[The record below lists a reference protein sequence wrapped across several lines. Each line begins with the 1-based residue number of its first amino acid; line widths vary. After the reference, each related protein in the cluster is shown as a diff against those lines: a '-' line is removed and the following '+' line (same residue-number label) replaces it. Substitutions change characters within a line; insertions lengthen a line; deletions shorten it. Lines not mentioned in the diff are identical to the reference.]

1 MVLDQL
7 TLTNPLTQVG
17 NQALPINKVVDQD
30 LKVLVL
36 EAAEAA
42 AESDKAA
49 VALGLAVTAAK
60 TAAVLVQRLE
70 FHTLMVA
77 KAALVEDP
85 MVKAALAAAAA
96 IQIVGAQGA
105 VDILAEA
112 AADKLRG
119 KAAAAAQLITVVV
132 NLTVTT
138 PITVMDL

>member
-1 MVLDQL
+1 M
-7 TLTNPLTQVG
+7 
-17 NQALPINKVVDQD
+17 
-30 LKVLVL
+30 L

-42 AESDKAA
+42 AESDKEAA
-49 VALGLAVTAAK
+49 ALGLAVTAAK

-85 MVKAALAAAAA
+85 MVKAALAAVAA

-112 AADKLRG
+112 EADKLRG
-119 KAAAAAQLITVVV
+119 KAAVAAQLITVVV
-132 NLTVTT
+132 NLTATT
-138 PITVMDL
+138 LMMVMDL